1 MIEIYEG
8 DYFEDDLSGL
18 DERDLINVF
27 LDELEDSPKVL
38 DELTKWNSEHNSNPM
53 FNVKAIVEF
62 HKKGFNLYRIRPLA
76 KRINKYRIIYAY
88 NGLRDEIYL
97 LAIVKKEEYNYEP
110 NNSISQRIFD
120 EYDELDIP
128 KYH

>member
-8 DYFEDDLSGL
+8 DYFEADLSGL
-18 DERDLINVF
+18 SECDLINAF
-27 LDELEDSPKVL
+27 LDELENSPKVL
-38 DELTKWNSEHNSNPM
+38 DELTKWSAEHNSNPM
-53 FNVKAIVEF
+53 FNVKAIVAF
-62 HKKGFNLYRIRPLA
+62 QNKGFNLYRIRPLA

-88 NGLRDEIYL
+88 NGQRDEIYL

-110 NNSISQRIFD
+110 DDPISQRIFD
-120 EYDELDIP
+120 EYDELELP

>member
-1 MIEIYEG
+1 MTIRNSDYILRHIMIEIYEG

-53 FNVKAIVEF
+53 FNVKAIV
-62 HKKGFNLYRIRPLA
+62 
-76 KRINKYRIIYAY
+76 
-88 NGLRDEIYL
+88 
-97 LAIVKKEEYNYEP
+97 
-110 NNSISQRIFD
+110 
-120 EYDELDIP
+120 
-128 KYH
+128 

>member
-8 DYFEDDLSGL
+8 DYFESDLSVL
-18 DERDLINVF
+18 DECDIINAF
-27 LDELEDSPKVL
+27 LDELEDSQKVL
-38 DELTKWNSEHNSNPM
+38 DELTKWDAEHNSNPM

-62 HKKGFNLYRIRPLA
+62 HKKGFNLYRIRPLV

-88 NGLRDEIYL
+88 NGQKDEIYL
-97 LAIVKKEEYNYEP
+97 LAIVKKGEYNYEP
-110 NNSISQRIFD
+110 DDPVSQRVFG
-120 EYDELDIP
+120 EYDRIGIP